1 MQNLQLGSKGL
12 AVRDLQTK
20 LNLVMK
26 PTPPLVVDGDFGQLT
41 KGVVKSFQAKYA
53 PPDDGIV
60 GPITRAALEAR
71 LPVTPPVNYIVPS
84 YVFVQQDMEMSCWL
98 ASAQMLIRW
107 KEKRTNRTDVRHPDP
122 STLASWS
129 QVYRNNNGIT
139 NAQIKKFAEDM
150 GFKMV
155 PPMTATP
162 NAIEQWLR
170 WYGPLWV
177 NGTRHITVIA
187 GIRGDV
193 KNPEILVLDPEAS
206 VFSFGMWR
214 NLYEYYRVDDYAGPD
229 HSATTPAVFLRLP

>member
-26 PTPPLVVDGDFGQLT
+26 PTPTLEVDGDFGPLT
-41 KGVVKSFQAKYA
+41 KALVKAFQAKYA

-60 GPITRAALEAR
+60 GPITRAALAAR
-71 LPVTPPVNYIVPS
+71 VPPTPPVNYIVPS
-84 YVFVQQDMEMSCWL
+84 FVYVPQDKTMSCWL

-107 KEKRTNRTDVRHPDP
+107 KEKRTHKTDSRHPDP
-122 STLASWS
+122 TTFASWS
-129 QVYRNNNGIT
+129 QVYRNNTGIT
-139 NAQIKKFAEDM
+139 NPMIKQFAQDM
-150 GFKMV
+150 GFKLV

-162 NAIEQWLR
+162 HAIEQWLR

-187 GIRGDV
+187 GIKGDV
-193 KNPEILVLDPEAS
+193 SDPEVLVLDPE
-206 VFSFGMWR
+206 VPVLSFGMWR
-214 NLYEYYRVDDYAGPD
+214 NLYEFYRLDDYAGPD
-229 HSATTPAVFLRLP
+229 HSATTPASFLRLP